1 MAVELTVEEKLR
13 QLFELQ
19 RLDSQIDE
27 IQILK
32 GELPAEVQDLE
43 DELTGLET
51 RLNRL
56 QSEMKDA
63 QGDVSRFQ
71 GNIKESEAN
80 IQRYQSQMDNV
91 KNNREY
97 EALTKELEL
106 QKLEIELNEKKVR
119 QMRADV
125 EKKDDLLK
133 ATEERLQRKRKELD
147 TKRMELQQIIEK
159 TEAEEQEL
167 RRRSTVAREKIEE
180 RLLRAYDKIRSS
192 YRNGLAVVTVER
204 NSCGGCFNKIPPQL
218 QLEIAVSKNIV
229 ACEHCGRI
237 LVDDSTVG
245 IEREKKEYS
254 SSSPV
259 ELDDF

>member
-13 QLFELQ
+13 QMYELQ

-51 RLNRL
+51 RLSRL
-56 QSEMKDA
+56 QTELKESQNDI
-63 QGDVSRFQ
+63 VRFQ
-71 GNIKESEAN
+71 GNVKDSEAN
-80 IQRYQSQMDNV
+80 ILRYQSQMDNV

-97 EALTKELEL
+97 EALTKELEM

-119 QMRADV
+119 SARAET
-125 EKKDDLLK
+125 EKRDDLLK
-133 ATEERLQRKRKELD
+133 ATEERIQRKHRELD
-147 TKRMELQQIIEK
+147 TKRTELQQIIEK

-167 RRRSTVAREKIEE
+167 RRRSATAREKIEE
-180 RLLRAYDKIRSS
+180 RLLRAYDKIRTS

-218 QLEIAVSKNIV
+218 QLEISVSKNIV

-237 LVDDSTVG
+237 LVDHGVLG
-245 IEREKKEYS
+245 LEREKQYFS
-254 SSSPV
+254 SAV
-259 ELDDF
+259 EELED

>member
-1 MAVELTVEEKLR
+1 MAVELTVEEKLK
-13 QLFELQ
+13 QLYELQ

-51 RLNRL
+51 RLSRL
-56 QSEMKDA
+56 QAEMKETQSDI
-63 QGDVSRFQ
+63 SRFQ
-71 GNIKESEAN
+71 GNIKEAEAT
-80 IQRYQSQMDNV
+80 ILRYQTQMDNV

-119 QMRADV
+119 QMRGDV
-125 EKKDDLLK
+125 EKREDALK
-133 ATEERLQRKRKELD
+133 ATEERIQRKRKELE
-147 TKRMELQQIIEK
+147 TKRAELQQIIEK

-167 RRRSTVAREKIEE
+167 RRRSTEARNKIEE

-218 QLEIAVSKNIV
+218 QLEISVSKNIV

-237 LVDDSTVG
+237 LVDDAVLG
-245 IEREKKEYS
+245 IEREKQYFS
-254 SSSPV
+254 SSV
-259 ELDDF
+259 EELEE